1 MTTSSTSTT
10 VRPNVIIRKRSSGL
24 AFMILDAA
32 GKHNL
37 LSSHVIDEFADN
49 IQQAKNDPEIK
60 ALAIISGKSDTF
72 LSGADLHEIMKFTA
86 AEQAEELSRRGQRI
100 FNTLANIGKP
110 TVAAIHGVCLGGGL
124 ELVLCCNRRIATD
137 SPITLIGL
145 PETKLGFVPG
155 LGGTQRLPRLVGVR
169 NSLEIILTGDP
180 VSAHRAFE
188 LGIIDKLSTQD
199 KLLDDAEKE
208 ALDLLK
214 SGDWRSPDE
223 IASKAAG
230 ELTPE
235 KMKSL
240 FAMAERS
247 VRIRTRGNYPAQTQ
261 VLEVMKEGLYN
272 GIEAGLDLEAKTF
285 ANLSVSEVSKNLVF
299 LFFTTEFARQSAVAS
314 ASKED
319 TPQVKTIGIIGAG
332 MMGST
337 IAQLAAQNGFDVL
350 FQSAQKERHEYL
362 TQRAQEINAR
372 LLKANQDAKSNQNP
386 RSKQDANSNQNA
398 SSNQDTSANQQ
409 GKSNQDNLDN
419 VENKNIGTVK
429 AVVNDEEFAS
439 ADLIIEAC
447 AENVE
452 TKTEVFKRLC
462 LVAAP
467 EAVIA
472 SNTSSLSI
480 SAFKRSVPEKVSLVG
495 MHFFH
500 PVDKMPLVE
509 VIAPAGTNKSAIAQV
524 TAFLAKLGK
533 TPVTVKDS
541 PCFLVNRLLYCY
553 LVEAARIAA
562 EKTPI
567 NWVEEAAIDFGMPMG
582 PMALLDEVGL
592 DVSNMV
598 AKALEQAFGE
608 RMAAPPELDEAMRI
622 GMIGKKTGRG
632 IYSWDESGKK
642 LGFDKM
648 ITENIGLVV
657 TDTKVDKELAKK
669 LTMRMILPMI
679 DEAARCLEEKVVR
692 RPREIDLCMVLG
704 MGFPP
709 FRGGLLRYADA
720 LGLDK
725 VIEGL
730 NELYSHSPKRTISPY
745 LVKLASEN
753 RGFYARSAGEEG

>member
-10 VRPNVIIRKRSSGL
+10 VRPNVLLRKRSSGL

-37 LSSHVIDEFADN
+37 LSSHVMDEFADN
-49 IQQAKNDPEIK
+49 IQQAKDDPEIK
-60 ALAIISGKSDTF
+60 ALAIISGKPDTF

-86 AEQAEELSRRGQRI
+86 AEQAEELSRKGQRI
-100 FNTLANIGKP
+100 FNALANIGKP

-155 LGGTQRLPRLVGVR
+155 LGGTQRLPRLVGIR

-180 VSAHRAFE
+180 VSARRAFE
-188 LGIIDKLSTQD
+188 LGVIDKLSTQD

-214 SGDWRSPDE
+214 SGDWRSPDQ

-235 KMKSL
+235 KLKSL

-261 VLEVMKEGLYN
+261 VLEVMKEGLHN
-272 GIEAGLDLEAKTF
+272 GIEAGLDLEARTF
-285 ANLSVSEVSKNLVF
+285 ATLSVSEVSKNLVF

-319 TPQVKTIGIIGAG
+319 TPQVKTVGVIGAG

-372 LLKANQDAKSNQNP
+372 LLKANQDSQDGQQSGSGGNSGNSGSSAE
-386 RSKQDANSNQNA
+386 RAESKY
-398 SSNQDTSANQQ
+398 
-409 GKSNQDNLDN
+409 
-419 VENKNIGTVK
+419 IGTVK
-429 AVVNDEEFAS
+429 AVVNDEEFAA

-447 AENVE
+447 AENAE

-462 LVAAP
+462 LVAKP
-467 EAVIA
+467 DAVIA

-480 SAFKRSVPEKVSLVG
+480 SAFKKSVSENVSLVG

-509 VIAPAGTNKSAIAQV
+509 VIAPTGTNKAAIAQV
-524 TAFLAKLGK
+524 TAFLSKLGK

-598 AKALEQAFGE
+598 AKALEKAFGE

-642 LGFDKM
+642 LGFDKR

-692 RPREIDLCMVLG
+692 RPREIDLCMVMG
-704 MGFPP
+704 VGFPP

-730 NELYSHSPKRTISPY
+730 KELYSHSPKRSISPY
-745 LVKLASEN
+745 LIKLASEN
-753 RGFYARSAGEEG
+753 RGFYTRSAGEEG

>member
-1 MTTSSTSTT
+1 
-10 VRPNVIIRKRSSGL
+10 
-24 AFMILDAA
+24 MILDAA

-49 IQQAKNDPEIK
+49 IQQAKDDPEIK

-86 AEQAEELSRRGQRI
+86 ADQAEELSRRGQRI
-100 FNTLANIGKP
+100 FNALANIGKP

-137 SPITLIGL
+137 DPITLIGL

-155 LGGTQRLPRLVGVR
+155 LGGTQRLPRLVGIR
-169 NSLEIILTGDP
+169 NTLEVILTGDP
-180 VSAHRAFE
+180 VSAQRAFE

-199 KLLDDAEKE
+199 TLLDDAEKE
-208 ALDLLK
+208 ALELLQ
-214 SGDWRSPDE
+214 SGNWRSPDE

-235 KMKSL
+235 KLKSL

-261 VLEVMKEGLYN
+261 VLEVMKEGLQN

-299 LFFTTEFARQSAVAS
+299 LFFTTEFARQSAAAA

-319 TPQVKTIGIIGAG
+319 TPLVKTVGIIGAG

-337 IAQLAAQNGFDVL
+337 IAQLAAQSGFDIL
-350 FQSAQKERHEYL
+350 FQSAQKERHDYL
-362 TQRAQEINAR
+362 TQRAQEINQR
-372 LLKANQDAKSNQNP
+372 LLKASQDSGN
-386 RSKQDANSNQNA
+386 SKH
-398 SSNQDTSANQQ
+398 
-409 GKSNQDNLDN
+409 
-419 VENKNIGTVK
+419 IGTVK
-429 AVVNDEEFAS
+429 AVVKDEEFAA

-452 TKTEVFKRLC
+452 TKTEVFNRLAK
-462 LVAAP
+462 VVKP
-467 EAVIA
+467 DAVIA

-480 SAFKRSVPEKVSLVG
+480 SAFKKSVPDNITLVG

-509 VIAPAGTNKSAIAQV
+509 VIAPAGTTKSSTAQV
-524 TAFLAKLGK
+524 TAFLSKLGK

-657 TDTKVDKELAKK
+657 TDTKVDKELARK

-692 RPREIDLCMVLG
+692 RPREIDLCMVMG

-730 NELYSHSPKRTISPY
+730 TELYSHSPKRSISPY

>member
-1 MTTSSTSTT
+1 MTTTTGST
-10 VRPNVIIRKRSSGL
+10 VRPNVIIRKKSSGL
-24 AFMILDAA
+24 AFMLLDAA

-37 LSSHVIDEFADN
+37 LSSNVIDEFADN
-49 IQQAKNDPEIK
+49 IQIAKNDPEIK
-60 ALAIISGKSDTF
+60 VLVIISGKPDTF

-100 FNTLANIGKP
+100 FNELANLGKP

-137 SPITLIGL
+137 DPITLIGL
-145 PETKLGFVPG
+145 PEVKLGFVPG

-180 VSAHRAFE
+180 VTARRAHE
-188 LGIIDKLSTQD
+188 IGVIDKLSHPD
-199 KLLDDAEKE
+199 RLMEDAEKE
-208 ALDLLK
+208 ALSLLQ
-214 SGDWRSPDE
+214 SGDWQSPDV
-223 IASKAAG
+223 ASPKFAA

-261 VLEVMKEGLYN
+261 VLEVMKVGLHQ
-272 GIEAGLDLEAKTF
+272 GIEQGLDLEAKTF
-285 ANLSVSEVSKNLVF
+285 ASLSVSEVSKNLVF
-299 LFFTTEFARQSAVAS
+299 LFFTTEFAKQSAIAA

-319 TPQVKTIGIIGAG
+319 TPPVSTVGVIGAG

-337 IAQLAAQNGFDVL
+337 IAQLAAQNGFNVL
-350 FQSAQKERHEYL
+350 IRSAQDGRQDYLIQRTHEI
-362 TQRAQEINAR
+362 TQRLE
-372 LLKANQDAKSNQNP
+372 KA
-386 RSKQDANSNQNA
+386 KQDNA
-398 SSNQDTSANQQ
+398 DGCTH
-409 GKSNQDNLDN
+409 
-419 VENKNIGTVK
+419 GTVTAISSDK
-429 AVVNDEEFAS
+429 DFGQ

-447 AENVE
+447 AEDAFVKAE
-452 TKTEVFKRLC
+452 IFDRLVPV
-462 LVAAP
+462 LKP
-467 EAVIA
+467 GTVIT

-480 SAFKRSVPEKVSLVG
+480 SNFKKGVPENVTLVG
-495 MHFFH
+495 THFFH

-509 VIAPAGTNKSAIAQV
+509 VIAPAGTSKQALAQV
-524 TAFLAKLGK
+524 TGFISKLGK

-553 LVEAARIAA
+553 LVEAARLMV

-582 PMALLDEVGL
+582 PMALMDEVGL
-592 DVSNMV
+592 DIANMV
-598 AKALEQAFGE
+598 ATALQQAFGE
-608 RMAAPPELDEAMRI
+608 RMTAPRELDAALKL
-622 GMIGKKTGRG
+622 GMVGKKTGQG
-632 IYSWDESGKK
+632 IYSWDESGKR
-642 LGFDKM
+642 LGFDPRL
-648 ITENIGLVV
+648 TENLGLVL
-657 TDTKVDKELAKK
+657 TDTKVDKELAHK
-669 LTMRMILPMI
+669 LTLRMILPMV

-720 LGLDK
+720 LGLET
-725 VIEGL
+725 IIT
-730 NELYSHSPKRTISPY
+730 ELEALYASGPKRTISKY
-745 LVKLASEN
+745 LLKLAGEN
-753 RGFYARSAGEEG
+753 RGFYARSAGEDA

>member
-1 MTTSSTSTT
+1 
-10 VRPNVIIRKRSSGL
+10 
-24 AFMILDAA
+24 MILDAA

-37 LSSHVIDEFADN
+37 LSSHVMDEFADN
-49 IQQAKNDPEIK
+49 IQQAKDDPEIK
-60 ALAIISGKSDTF
+60 ALAIISGKPDTF

-86 AEQAEELSRRGQRI
+86 AEQAEELSRKGQRI
-100 FNTLANIGKP
+100 FNALANIGKP

-155 LGGTQRLPRLVGVR
+155 LGGTQRLPRLVGIR

-180 VSAHRAFE
+180 VSARRAFE
-188 LGIIDKLSTQD
+188 LGVIDKLSTQD

-214 SGDWRSPDE
+214 SGDWRSPDQ

-235 KMKSL
+235 KLKSL

-261 VLEVMKEGLYN
+261 VLEVMKEGLHN
-272 GIEAGLDLEAKTF
+272 GIEAGLDLEARTF
-285 ANLSVSEVSKNLVF
+285 ATLSVSEVSKNLVF

-319 TPQVKTIGIIGAG
+319 TPQVKTVGVIGAG
-332 MMGST
+332 LMGST

-372 LLKANQDAKSNQNP
+372 LLKANQDSQDGQ
-386 RSKQDANSNQNA
+386 RSGNSG
-398 SSNQDTSANQQ
+398 SSADRSDT
-409 GKSNQDNLDN
+409 KH
-419 VENKNIGTVK
+419 IGTVK
-429 AVVNDEEFAS
+429 AVVKDEEFAA

-447 AENVE
+447 AENAE

-462 LVAAP
+462 LVARP

-480 SAFKRSVPEKVSLVG
+480 SAFKKSVSENVSLVG

-509 VIAPAGTNKSAIAQV
+509 VIAPSGTNKSAIAQV
-524 TAFLAKLGK
+524 TAFLSKLGK

-598 AKALEQAFGE
+598 AKALEKAFGE

-642 LGFDKM
+642 LGFDKR

-692 RPREIDLCMVLG
+692 RPREIDLCMVMG
-704 MGFPP
+704 VGFPP

-730 NELYSHSPKRTISPY
+730 KELYSHSPKRSISPY
-745 LVKLASEN
+745 LIKLASEN
-753 RGFYARSAGEEG
+753 RGFYTRSTGEEG

>member
-1 MTTSSTSTT
+1 
-10 VRPNVIIRKRSSGL
+10 
-24 AFMILDAA
+24 MILDAA

-37 LSSHVIDEFADN
+37 LSSHVMDEFADN
-49 IQQAKNDPEIK
+49 IQQAKDDPEIK
-60 ALAIISGKSDTF
+60 ALAIISGKPDTF

-86 AEQAEELSRRGQRI
+86 AEQAEELSRKGQRI
-100 FNTLANIGKP
+100 FNALANIGKP

-155 LGGTQRLPRLVGVR
+155 LGGTQRLPRLVGIR

-180 VSAHRAFE
+180 VSARRAFE
-188 LGIIDKLSTQD
+188 LGVIDKLSTQD

-214 SGDWRSPDE
+214 SGDWRSPDQ

-235 KMKSL
+235 KLKSL

-261 VLEVMKEGLYN
+261 VLEVMKEGLHN
-272 GIEAGLDLEAKTF
+272 GIEAGLDLEARTF
-285 ANLSVSEVSKNLVF
+285 ATLSVSEVSKNLVF

-319 TPQVKTIGIIGAG
+319 TPQVKTVGVIGAG
-332 MMGST
+332 LMGST

-372 LLKANQDAKSNQNP
+372 LLKANQDSQDGQ
-386 RSKQDANSNQNA
+386 RSGNSG
-398 SSNQDTSANQQ
+398 SSADRSDT
-409 GKSNQDNLDN
+409 KH
-419 VENKNIGTVK
+419 IGTVK
-429 AVVNDEEFAS
+429 AVVKDEEFAA

-447 AENVE
+447 AENAE

-462 LVAAP
+462 LVARP

-480 SAFKRSVPEKVSLVG
+480 SAFKKSVSENVSLVG

-509 VIAPAGTNKSAIAQV
+509 VIAPSGTNKSAIAQV
-524 TAFLAKLGK
+524 TAFLSKLGK

-598 AKALEQAFGE
+598 AKALEKAFGE

-642 LGFDKM
+642 LGFDKR

-692 RPREIDLCMVLG
+692 RPREIDLCMVMG
-704 MGFPP
+704 VGFPP

-730 NELYSHSPKRTISPY
+730 KELYSHSPKRSISPY
-745 LVKLASEN
+745 LIKLASEN
-753 RGFYARSAGEEG
+753 RGFYTRSAGE

>member
-1 MTTSSTSTT
+1 
-10 VRPNVIIRKRSSGL
+10 
-24 AFMILDAA
+24 
-32 GKHNL
+32 
-37 LSSHVIDEFADN
+37 
-49 IQQAKNDPEIK
+49 
-60 ALAIISGKSDTF
+60 
-72 LSGADLHEIMKFTA
+72 
-86 AEQAEELSRRGQRI
+86 
-100 FNTLANIGKP
+100 
-110 TVAAIHGVCLGGGL
+110 
-124 ELVLCCNRRIATD
+124 
-137 SPITLIGL
+137 L

-155 LGGTQRLPRLVGVR
+155 LGGTQRLPRLVGIR

-180 VSAHRAFE
+180 VSARRAFE
-188 LGIIDKLSTQD
+188 LGVIDKLSTQD

-214 SGDWRSPDE
+214 SGDWRSPDQ

-235 KMKSL
+235 KLKSL

-261 VLEVMKEGLYN
+261 VLEVMKEGLHN
-272 GIEAGLDLEAKTF
+272 GIEAGLDLEARTF
-285 ANLSVSEVSKNLVF
+285 ATLSVSEVSKNLVF

-319 TPQVKTIGIIGAG
+319 TPQVKTVGVIGAG
-332 MMGST
+332 LMGST

-372 LLKANQDAKSNQNP
+372 LLKANQDSQDGQ
-386 RSKQDANSNQNA
+386 RSGNSG
-398 SSNQDTSANQQ
+398 SSADRSDT
-409 GKSNQDNLDN
+409 KH
-419 VENKNIGTVK
+419 IGTVK
-429 AVVNDEEFAS
+429 AVVKDEEFAA

-447 AENVE
+447 AENAE

-462 LVAAP
+462 LVARP

-480 SAFKRSVPEKVSLVG
+480 SAFKKSVSENVSLVG

-509 VIAPAGTNKSAIAQV
+509 VIAPSGTNKSAIAQV
-524 TAFLAKLGK
+524 TAFLSKLGK

-598 AKALEQAFGE
+598 AKALEKAFGE

-642 LGFDKM
+642 LGFDKR

-692 RPREIDLCMVLG
+692 RPREIDLCMVMG
-704 MGFPP
+704 VGFPP

-730 NELYSHSPKRTISPY
+730 KELYSHSPKRSISPY
-745 LVKLASEN
+745 LIKLASEN
-753 RGFYARSAGEEG
+753 RGFYTRSAGE

>member
-1 MTTSSTSTT
+1 
-10 VRPNVIIRKRSSGL
+10 
-24 AFMILDAA
+24 MILDAA

-72 LSGADLHEIMKFTA
+72 LSGADLHEIMKFAA

-214 SGDWRSPDE
+214 SGDWQSPDE

-235 KMKSL
+235 KLKSL

-261 VLEVMKEGLYN
+261 VLEVMKEGLN
-272 GIEAGLDLEAKTF
+272 KGIEAGLDLEAKTF

-319 TPQVKTIGIIGAG
+319 TPQVKTVGIIGAG

-372 LLKANQDAKSNQNP
+372 LLKANQDSKSTQN
-386 RSKQDANSNQNA
+386 SKSIQNNSKDNDG
-398 SSNQDTSANQQ
+398 NQDSKCAPERPPAEQPH
-409 GKSNQDNLDN
+409 SSRD
-419 VENKNIGTVK
+419 NKNIGTVK
-429 AVVNDEEFAS
+429 AVMKDEEFGA

-462 LVAAP
+462 LIAAP

-480 SAFKRSVPEKVSLVG
+480 ADFKKSVPEKVSLVG

-509 VIAPAGTNKSAIAQV
+509 VIAPAGTNKSAVAQV

-720 LGLDK
+720 LGLDQ

-730 NELYSHSPKRTISPY
+730 NELYNHSPKRSISPY
-745 LVKLASEN
+745 LLKLANEN